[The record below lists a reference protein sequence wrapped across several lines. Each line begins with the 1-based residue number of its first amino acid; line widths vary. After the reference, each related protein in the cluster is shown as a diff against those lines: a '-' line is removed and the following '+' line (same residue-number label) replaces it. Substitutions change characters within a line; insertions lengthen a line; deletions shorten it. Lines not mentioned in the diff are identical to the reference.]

1 MAMTSEEQSWLNNSI
16 SERTNNAHRRFMRGR
31 ANFIES
37 NPAAVSSWERQST
50 LGRARELED
59 REGLRDHEL
68 AMLKKHGE
76 NDLEVAK
83 QKAWG
88 MQHQGESAAAENRQA
103 AEASLKVEQERQR
116 GLTEQERLRADRDR
130 ELRMIDGLNSLDLA
144 NTQGEWNLKAQ
155 QEATKAAQ
163 ARAEAEA
170 SAKARAEAASIQ
182 KAQAAANGRT
192 NAIREKA
199 WLDIV
204 KNAVVSGYQQG
215 KSREAVLNE
224 LAIEFKNSDEM
235 RAVLGRLGAILPD
248 KDEDA
253 EPGEGTT
260 TTTIEPVGKWKNR

>member
-16 SERTNNAHRRFMRGR
+16 SERTNDAHRRFMRGR

-68 AMLKKHGE
+68 AMLRKQGE

-88 MQHQGESAAAENRQA
+88 MQHQGESAAAENRRA
-103 AEASLKVEQERQR
+103 AMHSADMSLKVEKERQR

-130 ELRMIDGLNSLDLA
+130 ELRTIDGLNSLDLA
-144 NTQGEWNLKAQ
+144 NAQGEWNLKAQ

-170 SAKARAEAASIQ
+170 SAKARAEAARIQ
-182 KAQAAANGRT
+182 KALIDAGAKIDAAKINAAAKQIATQLG
-192 NAIREKA
+192 
-199 WLDIV
+199 L
-204 KNAVVSGYQQG
+204 G
-215 KSREAVLNE
+215 KTYDDLRSQYA
-224 LAIEFKNSDEM
+224 DDPEM
-235 RAVLGRLGAILPD
+235 LKILGAY
-248 KDEDA
+248 EGGSA
-253 EPGEGTT
+253 TGEGTT
-260 TTTIEPVGKWKNR
+260 ITTVAPVSKWKR

>member
-16 SERTNNAHRRFMRGR
+16 SERTNDAHRRFMRGR

-68 AMLKKHGE
+68 AMLRKQGE

-88 MQHQGESAAAENRQA
+88 MQHQGESAAAENRQSA
-103 AEASLKVEQERQR
+103 THSADKSLEVEQERQR

-144 NTQGEWNLKAQ
+144 NAHGEWNLKAQ

-163 ARAEAEA
+163 ARAEAET
-170 SAKARAEAASIQ
+170 SAKARAEAARIQ
-182 KAQAAANGRT
+182 KALIDSGAKIDAAKINAAAKQIATQLGLGKTYDDLRT
-192 NAIREKA
+192 QYA
-199 WLDIV
+199 D
-204 KNAVVSGYQQG
+204 
-215 KSREAVLNE
+215 
-224 LAIEFKNSDEM
+224 DPEM
-235 RAVLGRLGAILPD
+235 LKILGAY
-248 KDEDA
+248 EGGSA
-253 EPGEGTT
+253 TGEGTT
-260 TTTIEPVGKWKNR
+260 TTTVAPVSKWKR